1 MLIVKVCVGSSC
13 YIKGSQD
20 IVELFEKGIEEF
32 NLQDE
37 VVLTG
42 SFCTGKCNREGVTI
56 QINDEVHVGVTRDN
70 FRTFFKN
77 NIVDII
83 EKKRM

>member
-42 SFCTGKCNREGVTI
+42 SFCTGK
-56 QINDEVHVGVTRDN
+56 
-70 FRTFFKN
+70 
-77 NIVDII
+77 
-83 EKKRM
+83 

>member
-13 YIKGSQD
+13 YITGSQD

-56 QINDEVHVGVTRDN
+56 QINDEVHVGITRDN